1 MDLKKYGI
9 PGSSPEAYIALAV
22 EHLLETTGK
31 EALHAN
37 GATSKEY
44 LEMLSLYAIRYAHK
58 HLSRKDTGGGIAEWA
73 YENFEPETMSEAL
86 VQCLSDLL
94 S

>member
-9 PGSSPEAYIALAV
+9 PASSPEAYVALAV
-22 EHLLETTGK
+22 EHLLETAGK

-37 GATSKEY
+37 GTTSRKY
-44 LEMLSLYAIRYAHK
+44 LEMLSLYAIRYAHT

-86 VQCLSDLL
+86 AQCLNDLL

>member
-9 PGSSPEAYIALAV
+9 PGSSPEAYVALAV
-22 EHLLETTGK
+22 DHLLETVES

-37 GATSKEY
+37 GTTSREY

-58 HLSRKDTGGGIAEWA
+58 HLSRQDTGGGIAEWA
-73 YENFEPETMSEAL
+73 YKNFEPENMSEAL
-86 VQCLSDLL
+86 MQCLSDLL